1 MSKAEQKRAMDHRAA
16 MRRAIRRMVL
26 KDGMG
31 VDDARVKAQ
40 TSALM
45 VWGALRELRPDT
57 DPWVRL
63 AHRRA
68 TEEAARSRK

>member
-1 MSKAEQKRAMDHRAA
+1 MTWASQKPQPQRLAL
-16 MRRAIRRMVL
+16 RRDIRRMVL
-26 KDGMG
+26 KEGLG